1 MPIYEY
7 QCQACGAVHEELQ
20 KIGDPPI
27 KKCPYCGELKLKKL
41 ISAPSF
47 RLSGTGWYE
56 TDFKS
61 DKDKQRN
68 LSTKDSQREDQSKDQ
83 GKDKKKSDSKDSK
96 NKKDKSGS
104 NKQGEKTKNTK
115 QNKSKTNSK
124 SNDS

>member
-7 QCQACGAVHEELQ
+7 QCQACGEVHEELQ
-20 KIGDPPI
+20 KIGDSPI
-27 KKCPYCGELKLKKL
+27 KKCPDCGKLKLKKL

-68 LSTKDSQREDQSKDQ
+68 LSTKDSESEGQSKDQSKDN
-83 GKDKKKSDSKDSK
+83 KKSDSKDSK

-104 NKQGEKTKNTK
+104 DKGSGKTKNTK
-115 QNKSKTNSK
+115 KNKSKTSSK
-124 SNDS
+124 SKES

>member
-20 KIGDPPI
+20 KVDDPPI
-27 KKCPYCGELKLKKL
+27 KKCPYCGKLKLKKL
-41 ISAPSF
+41 ISVPSF

-61 DKDKQRN
+61 DKDNQRN
-68 LSTKDSQREDQSKDQ
+68 LSTKDSQSEDQSKEQ
-83 GKDKKKSDSKDSK
+83 SKDKKKSDSKDSK

-104 NKQGEKTKNTK
+104 GKGSGKTKNTK
-115 QNKSKTNSK
+115 QNISKTSSKSKES
-124 SNDS
+124 